1 MTDALSQQI
10 GAWWRVA
17 DHTQGNE
24 TGRML
29 VVNGY
34 NPGAVF
40 FRAEVAVE
48 PNHYYLFTAWIL
60 NLFKVTGYPDPEL
73 GVRVLD
79 QAGNPLYAATLGALI
94 PVSPNAPEWKQIG
107 SVLSSQ
113 ENTRLTVEF
122 LSEGPEVIGNDYVID
137 DIALSPHSSAPVP
150 AS

>member
-60 NLFKVTGYPDPEL
+60 NLFKVTGYPDPE
-73 GVRVLD
+73 
-79 QAGNPLYAATLGALI
+79 
-94 PVSPNAPEWKQIG
+94 PVSYTHLDVYKRQLKDLERG
-107 SVLSSQ
+107 VLSI
-113 ENTRLTVEF
+113 L
-122 LSEGPEVIGNDYVID
+122 EGIQ
-137 DIALSPHSSAPVP
+137 
-150 AS
+150 

>member
-1 MTDALSQQI
+1 
-10 GAWWRVA
+10 
-17 DHTQGNE
+17 
-24 TGRML
+24 ML

-79 QAGNPLYAATLGALI
+79 QAGNPLYASTLG
-94 PVSPNAPEWKQIG
+94 
-107 SVLSSQ
+107 
-113 ENTRLTVEF
+113 
-122 LSEGPEVIGNDYVID
+122 
-137 DIALSPHSSAPVP
+137 SPHPCQPKRPRVETDRQRSLLPGEHP
-150 AS
+150 AHR

>member
-1 MTDALSQQI
+1 
-10 GAWWRVA
+10 
-17 DHTQGNE
+17 
-24 TGRML
+24 ML

-94 PVSPNAPEWKQIG
+94 PSAQTPQSGNRSWQR
-107 SVLSSQ
+107 SLLQ
-113 ENTRLTVEF
+113 ENTRSPLNF
-122 LSEGPEVIGNDYVID
+122 SARGLRSSETTTSSTT
-137 DIALSPHSSAPVP
+137 SPSPPFKCPCSCQLKPQTAR
-150 AS
+150 